1 MRPDSWLRRC
11 TLILAGTLFGAGLAV
26 AAPVWSALDAQQK
39 ALIAPALLSQG
50 GDFDALPESR
60 RAALVRGA
68 DRWLAM
74 TPAQRTTATRQ
85 LQRWQGMTMAQKVA
99 ALERR
104 ERFRKMSPEQRK
116 ALLETQRQFEEMPLQ
131 QQVELRG
138 EFEDLQ
144 PAFDGLPSQPF
155 GTPTSP
161 TPGAPPPLGLPGAT
175 LPNSTVNVPALPR

>member
-39 ALIAPALLSQG
+39 ALIAPALLS
-50 GDFDALPESR
+50 
-60 RAALVRGA
+60 
-68 DRWLAM
+68 
-74 TPAQRTTATRQ
+74 
-85 LQRWQGMTMAQKVA
+85 QGMTMAQKVA